1 VAEVL
6 DLLAEL
12 AETYRVHE
20 VTMDHW
26 RGAGLAHEL
35 EARGFLVSSYPQ
47 TASRLVPASK
57 RLYDAVTERR
67 LVHPDYPDL
76 NRHVHASVSL
86 STRRGWHIGRPS
98 GGETVDGAV
107 ALSMCL
113 DRVENQPA
121 HAVLL
126 GWL

>member
-1 VAEVL
+1 
-6 DLLAEL
+6 
-12 AETYRVHE
+12 
-20 VTMDHW
+20 MDHW
-26 RGAGLAHEL
+26 RGAGLAHGL

-57 RLYDAVTERR
+57 RLYSAVTERR
-67 LVHPDYPDL
+67 LVHPDHPDL

-86 STRRGWHIGRPS
+86 NTRRGWHIGRPS
-98 GGETVDGAV
+98 GGECVDGAV
-107 ALSMCL
+107 ALAMAL

-121 HAVLL
+121 PAVLH